1 MKRIRISTALALFT
15 GVFILDAYSQLAQRS
30 GSVSKSQSVE
40 FQIESSKKID
50 RLVGADFRRKQIRP
64 LGKATDSEFLR
75 RTYLNAIG
83 RIPSYEESVEFLKAH

>member
-1 MKRIRISTALALFT
+1 MKRIRISTALAFFT

-83 RIPSYEESVEFLKAH
+83 RIPSYEESI